1 MTSEELFDELNN
13 AEVAPATKA
22 KPKNMNAA
30 AQTKKYDIA
39 DVDRK
44 QKSLL
49 QTYRGENLVPVRIA
63 PSYAKYFGSVMR
75 VSING
80 IVVSVK
86 CDGRT
91 VSVPE
96 TFAAEIYRR
105 MANMD
110 AYELKTSKM
119 SNVRANLDMT
129 PGSLNFFG

>member
-1 MTSEELFDELNN
+1 MTSEDLFDELNN

-22 KPKNMNAA
+22 KPKNVT
-30 AQTKKYDIA
+30 QKQYDVA
-39 DVDRK
+39 DVDKK

-49 QTYRGENLVPVRIA
+49 QIYRGEKLVPVRIA

-80 IVVSVK
+80 IVISVK

-91 VSVPE
+91 VQVPE
-96 TFAAEIYRR
+96 TFATEIYRR
-105 MANMD
+105 MSNMD

-119 SNVRANLDMT
+119 ANVQQNLDVT

>member
-1 MTSEELFDELNN
+1 MTSEDLFDELNN

-22 KPKNMNAA
+22 KPKNVT
-30 AQTKKYDIA
+30 QKQYDIA
-39 DVDRK
+39 EADRK

-49 QTYRGENLVPVRIA
+49 QVYRGENLVPVRIA

-91 VSVPE
+91 VQVPE
-96 TFAAEIYRR
+96 TFATEIYRR

-110 AYELKTSKM
+110 AYDLKTSKM
-119 SNVRANLDMT
+119 ANVRENLDVT

>member
-1 MTSEELFDELNN
+1 MTSEDLFDELNN

-22 KPKNMNAA
+22 KPKNVT
-30 AQTKKYDIA
+30 QKQYDVA
-39 DVDRK
+39 EADRK

-49 QTYRGENLVPVRIA
+49 QVYRGENLVPVRIA

-91 VSVPE
+91 VQVPE
-96 TFAAEIYRR
+96 TFATEIYRR

-110 AYELKTSKM
+110 AYDLKTSKM
-119 SNVRANLDMT
+119 ANVQQNLDVT

>member
-1 MTSEELFDELNN
+1 MTSEDLFDELNN

-22 KPKNMNAA
+22 KPKNVT
-30 AQTKKYDIA
+30 QKQYDIA
-39 DVDRK
+39 EADRK

-49 QTYRGENLVPVRIA
+49 QVYRGENLVPVRIA

-91 VSVPE
+91 VQVPE
-96 TFAAEIYRR
+96 TFATEIYRR

-110 AYELKTSKM
+110 AYDLKTSKM
-119 SNVRANLDMT
+119 ANVQQNLDVT

>member
-1 MTSEELFDELNN
+1 MTSEDLFDELNN

-22 KPKNMNAA
+22 KPKNVNT
-30 AQTKKYDIA
+30 TKSYEIA
-39 DVDRK
+39 DIDK
-44 QKSLL
+44 QQKSLL
-49 QTYRGENLVPVRIA
+49 QVYRKEPLIPVRIA

-80 IVVSVK
+80 IVVAVK

-91 VSVPE
+91 VQVPE
-96 TFAAEIYRR
+96 TFATEIYRR

-110 AYELKTSKM
+110 EYELKTSKM
-119 SNVRANLDMT
+119 ANVRENLDVT

>member
-1 MTSEELFDELNN
+1 MTSEDLFDELNN

-22 KPKNMNAA
+22 RPKSVNP
-30 AQTKKYDIA
+30 AQTKNYDIA
-39 DVDRK
+39 DVDKK

-49 QTYRGENLVPVRIA
+49 QIYKSEPLVPVRVA

-86 CDGRT
+86 CDGKT
-91 VSVPE
+91 VQVPE
-96 TFAAEIYRR
+96 TYATEINRR

-110 AYELKTSKM
+110 AYDLKTSKM
-119 SNVRANLDMT
+119 ANVRENLDVT

>member
-1 MTSEELFDELNN
+1 MTSEDLFDELNN

-22 KPKNMNAA
+22 KPKSVNP
-30 AQTKKYDIA
+30 AQTKAYDIA
-39 DVDRK
+39 DVDKK

-49 QTYRGENLVPVRIA
+49 QIYKSEPLVPVRVA

-86 CDGRT
+86 CDGKT
-91 VSVPE
+91 VQVPE
-96 TFAAEIYRR
+96 TYATEINRR

-110 AYELKTSKM
+110 AYDLKTSKM
-119 SNVRANLDMT
+119 ANVRENLDVT

>member
-1 MTSEELFDELNN
+1 MTSEDLFDELNN

-22 KPKNMNAA
+22 KPKNVT
-30 AQTKKYDIA
+30 QRQYDVA
-39 DVDRK
+39 EADRK

-49 QTYRGENLVPVRIA
+49 QVYRGENLVPVRIA

-91 VSVPE
+91 VQVPE
-96 TFAAEIYRR
+96 TFATEIYRR

-110 AYELKTSKM
+110 AYDLKTSKM
-119 SNVRANLDMT
+119 ANVQQNLDVT

>member
-1 MTSEELFDELNN
+1 MTSDDLFDELNN

-22 KPKNMNAA
+22 KPKNVNP
-30 AQTKKYDIA
+30 TKSYEVA
-39 DVDRK
+39 DADMR

-49 QTYRGENLVPVRIA
+49 QVYRNEPLVPVRIA

-86 CDGRT
+86 CDGKT
-91 VSVPE
+91 VQVPE
-96 TFAAEIYRR
+96 TFATEISRR

-110 AYELKTSKM
+110 AYDLKTSKM
-119 SNVRANLDMT
+119 ANVRENLDVT

>member
-1 MTSEELFDELNN
+1 MTSEDLFDELNN

-22 KPKNMNAA
+22 RPKNVT
-30 AQTKKYDIA
+30 QKQYDVA
-39 DVDRK
+39 EADRK

-49 QTYRGENLVPVRIA
+49 QVYRGENLVPVRIA

-91 VSVPE
+91 VQVPE
-96 TFAAEIYRR
+96 TFATEIYRR

-110 AYELKTSKM
+110 AYDLKTSKM
-119 SNVRANLDMT
+119 ANVQQNLDVT

>member
-1 MTSEELFDELNN
+1 MTSEDLFDELNN

-22 KPKNMNAA
+22 KPKNVI
-30 AQTKKYDIA
+30 QKQYDVAEA
-39 DVDRK
+39 DK
-44 QKSLL
+44 IQKSLL
-49 QTYRGENLVPVRIA
+49 QVYRGENLVPVRIA

-91 VSVPE
+91 VQVPE
-96 TFAAEIYRR
+96 TFATEIYRR

-110 AYELKTSKM
+110 AYDLKTSKM
-119 SNVRANLDMT
+119 ANVQQNLDVT

>member
-1 MTSEELFDELNN
+1 MTSEDLFDELNN

-22 KPKNMNAA
+22 KPKNVN
-30 AQTKKYDIA
+30 TKQYDVAEA
-39 DVDRK
+39 DKK

-49 QTYRGENLVPVRIA
+49 QVYRGEHLVPVRIA
-63 PSYAKYFGSVMR
+63 PSYSKYFGSVMR

-91 VSVPE
+91 VQVPE
-96 TFAAEIYRR
+96 TFATEIYRR

-119 SNVRANLDMT
+119 ANVRENLDTT

>member
-1 MTSEELFDELNN
+1 MTSEDLFDELNN

-22 KPKNMNAA
+22 KPKNVNL
-30 AQTKKYDIA
+30 AQTKNYDIA
-39 DVDRK
+39 DVDKK

-49 QTYRGENLVPVRIA
+49 QVYKSETLVPVRIA

-86 CDGRT
+86 CDGKT
-91 VSVPE
+91 VQVPE
-96 TFAAEIYRR
+96 TYATEIYRR

-110 AYELKTSKM
+110 AYDLKTSKM
-119 SNVRANLDMT
+119 ANVRENLDVT

>member
-1 MTSEELFDELNN
+1 MTSEDLFDELNN

-22 KPKNMNAA
+22 KPKNVNT
-30 AQTKKYDIA
+30 TKSYEIA
-39 DVDRK
+39 DIDK
-44 QKSLL
+44 QQKSLL
-49 QTYRGENLVPVRIA
+49 QVYRKEQLIPVRIA

-80 IVVSVK
+80 IVVAVK

-91 VSVPE
+91 VQVPE
-96 TFAAEIYRR
+96 TFATEIYRR

-119 SNVRANLDMT
+119 ANVRENLDVT

>member
-1 MTSEELFDELNN
+1 MTSEDLFDELNN

-22 KPKNMNAA
+22 KPKNANTVK
-30 AQTKKYDIA
+30 QPDIN
-39 DVDRK
+39 DLDRK
-44 QKSLL
+44 QISLL
-49 QTYRGENLVPVRIA
+49 QVYRNEELIPVRIA

-91 VSVPE
+91 VQVPK
-96 TFAAEIYRR
+96 TFATEIYRR
-105 MANMD
+105 MDNMD

-119 SNVRANLDMT
+119 ANVRENLDVT

>member
-1 MTSEELFDELNN
+1 MTSEDLFDELNN

-22 KPKNMNAA
+22 KPKNVTQKQYAV
-30 AQTKKYDIA
+30 A
-39 DVDRK
+39 DVDKK

-49 QTYRGENLVPVRIA
+49 QIYRGEKLVPVRIA

-80 IVVSVK
+80 IVISVK

-91 VSVPE
+91 VQVPE
-96 TFAAEIYRR
+96 TFATEIYRR
-105 MANMD
+105 MSNMD

-119 SNVRANLDMT
+119 ANVQQNLDVT

>member
-1 MTSEELFDELNN
+1 MTSEDLFDELNN

-22 KPKNMNAA
+22 KPKNVT
-30 AQTKKYDIA
+30 QKQYDVV
-39 DVDRK
+39 DVDKK

-49 QTYRGENLVPVRIA
+49 QIYRGEKLVPVRIA

-80 IVVSVK
+80 IVISVK

-91 VSVPE
+91 VQVPE
-96 TFAAEIYRR
+96 TFATEIYRR
-105 MANMD
+105 MSNMD

-119 SNVRANLDMT
+119 ANVQQNLDVT

>member
-1 MTSEELFDELNN
+1 MTSEDLFDELNN

-22 KPKNMNAA
+22 KPKNVI
-30 AQTKKYDIA
+30 QKQYDVAEA
-39 DVDRK
+39 DKK

-49 QTYRGENLVPVRIA
+49 QVYRGENLVPVRIA

-91 VSVPE
+91 VQVPE
-96 TFAAEIYRR
+96 TFATEIYRR

-110 AYELKTSKM
+110 AYDLKTSKM
-119 SNVRANLDMT
+119 ANVQQNLDVT